1 MEDFRA
7 DPEARRGEQVLK
19 RRIVGRDILGDI
31 SSGMSHVQLMR
42 KYQLSSRQLRE
53 VLGKVLEESNAVAE
67 RIAGDVRKGMNDSE
81 LMAKYQL
88 SPSGLRNS
96 FEKLIE
102 RGFIDRTLLNSRVSA
117 HVVQPDRVERR
128 KNIRYSPSFSVTVVD
143 QDNRRNGG
151 RLKDI
156 CYKGLGVEGL
166 PASIGET
173 KSIAILGDDL
183 GLVNPFEVIA
193 ECRWVVVAGEG
204 RKTVA
209 GFQITYVSGRDLLW
223 MREFIKVM
231 APHT

>member
-1 MEDFRA
+1 MLA
-7 DPEARRGEQVLK
+7 G
-19 RRIVGRDILGDI
+19 RRIAGRDILGDI
-31 SSGMSHVQLMR
+31 SSGMTNVQLME
-42 KYQLSSRQLRE
+42 KYQISSRQLRE
-53 VLGKVLEESNAVAE
+53 VLGKVLEESNAVAK
-67 RIAGDVRKGMNDSE
+67 RIAGDVRKGLNDSE

-88 SPSGLRNS
+88 SPDGLRNS

-102 RGFIDRTLLNSRVSA
+102 RGFIDRTLLNGRLSA
-117 HVVQPDRVERR
+117 HMVQLDRAERR

-156 CYKGLGVEGL
+156 SYKGLGVTGL

-193 ECRWVVVAGEG
+193 ECRWVVAEGES
-204 RKTVA
+204 RKPVA
-209 GFQITYVSGRDLLW
+209 GFQITHVSQRDLLW
-223 MREFIKVM
+223 LREFIKVM
-231 APHT
+231 APDT